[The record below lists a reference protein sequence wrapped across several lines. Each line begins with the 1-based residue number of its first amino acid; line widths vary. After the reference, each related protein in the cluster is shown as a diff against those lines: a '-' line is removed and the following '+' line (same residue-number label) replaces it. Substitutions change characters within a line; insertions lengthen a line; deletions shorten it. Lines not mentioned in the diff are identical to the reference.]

1 MPDHRVEANAVKN
14 VEVMPIVQLVAIP
27 VNSVVGGLIR
37 EEKFV
42 VTKFLDCSAP

>member
-1 MPDHRVEANAVKN
+1 MPDQRVKANAIKTVK
-14 VEVMPIVQLVAIP
+14 VMPIVRLVAIP